1 MERELS
7 WESPSLN
14 AADEKDLVH
23 ARRGG
28 GVRGE
33 KCPVNISAKKCPHFS
48 FLVNSSIFVSMLS

>member
-23 ARRGG
+23 ARRIEEGWG
-28 GVRGE
+28 SERGKMSRKYLSE
-33 KCPVNISAKKCPHFS
+33 KMPTLLIPCE
-48 FLVNSSIFVSMLS
+48 